1 MMGDIKI
8 VAPTIKM
15 SGNNAVLL
23 TFSTENV
30 DESAKAYVVVRGEN
44 GVLLEDT
51 IPESVVNGGQW
62 EFAPAPIGKFTVTL
76 TVGDKVRSDATYT
89 GSFEV
94 ASEIKTTPGSW
105 QMVSLAAFDRMK
117 VSVDDAAFYWW
128 DEKNPVGDYWQ
139 YRAYA
144 GGSVD
149 ATRGFWYGTTD
160 GNPLVI
166 RESTGS
172 RDSEIVWELDSLYSG
187 WNLVA
192 NPYGWN
198 VNLTKGSSDNGAK
211 VTFWRWDPTKGGYD
225 PNPQVVGPYEAVWAK
240 VTKST
245 TWRMPAAPEF
255 KLSAVPSVAETKKA
269 MHKDAAGV
277 KGAWSLMVSL
287 ADDYGKQD
295 SWNVIGAGTEESLD
309 EPPAGM
315 GNRVSLAIRN
325 SEKGAKLA
333 KSIKAVANEYSWI
346 LDVSANTARDGKLK
360 FEGVKEL
367 NSQGLKLFVTADGV
381 TTEVTSEKALNVAL
395 AKSAKQVE
403 VRVAA
408 SNAVVASSKISG
420 FGSTLAGGTL
430 QLGFTAPEALAG
442 ARASYAVV
450 GVDGKKVAAGQFK
463 AAAGTNQFSLKAP
476 KNGVYF
482 VKIKVGSQQI
492 NGKVLVK

>member
-1 MMGDIKI
+1 MK
-8 VAPTIKM
+8 PTIEQ
-15 SGNNAVLL
+15 SGNAILL
-23 TFSTENV
+23 TFGTENV
-30 DESAKAYVVVRGEN
+30 DETAVARVFVIGGK
-44 GVLLEDT
+44 DT
-51 IPESVVNGGQW
+51 IWIDTLKSPIVGGAQW
-62 EFAPAPIGKFTVTL
+62 ELVPAPIGKYKVVLMVDDGTRHAETVE
-76 TVGDKVRSDATYT
+76 Y
-89 GSFEV
+89 FEV
-94 ASEIKTTPGSW
+94 DSEIKATPGSW
-105 QMVSLAAFDRMK
+105 QMVSLSAFDKKK
-117 VSVDDAAFYWW
+117 VKADDASFYWW
-128 DEKNPVGDYWQ
+128 DERNPVGDYWQ
-139 YRAYA
+139 YRAFN
-144 GGSVD
+144 GENTD
-149 ATRGFWYGTTD
+149 ATRGFWYGTTE

-172 RDSEIVWELDSLYSG
+172 KDSEIVWELDSLYSG

-255 KLSAVPSVAETKKA
+255 KLSAVPSDVETKKA
-269 MHKDAAGV
+269 MHKDAAGI
-277 KGAWSLMVSL
+277 KGAWSLTVSL

-295 SWNVIGAGTEESLD
+295 SWNVIGAGAEESLD

-333 KSIKAVANEYSWI
+333 KSIKAVASEYSWI

-367 NSQGLKLFVTADGV
+367 NSQGLKLFVTAEGV
-381 TTEVTSEKALNVAL
+381 TTEVTTEKALNVAL

-450 GVDGKKVAAGQFK
+450 GIDGKKVAAGQFK
-463 AAAGTNQFSLKAP
+463 ATAGTNQFSLNAP
-476 KNGVYF
+476 KSGVYF
-482 VKIKVGSQQI
+482 VRIKVGSQQLS
-492 NGKVLVK
+492 GKVLVK